1 MILMLFKKLWKSDDI
16 GEKLKK
22 KETKK
27 KRLKPIF
34 LYPLKP
40 EKALSLFMQV
50 DPEKIRVMKRKVALS
65 SA

>member
-1 MILMLFKKLWKSDDI
+1 
-16 GEKLKK
+16 LKK

-27 KRLKPIF
+27 KYLKPIS

-40 EKALSLFMQV
+40 EKALFLFMQV
-50 DPEKIRVMKRKVALS
+50 DPEKIKEIKQKSALS